1 MPLILAYLKKKKDY
15 DAKINEIKGKIP
27 SITAA
32 NELNDVEKKIPS
44 VSTLVKKSRL
54 WYKNIKIEKKYFT
67 ASDNIKNYE
76 WNIWC
81 KDRKIKN
88 QLIRNLKNL

>member
-1 MPLILAYLKKKKDY
+1 MVNAIDTGIFEKKKDY

-44 VSTLVKKSRL
+44 VSTLVKKADYDTKISKLR
-54 WYKNIKIEKKYFT
+54 KNIL
-67 ASDNIKNYE
+67 
-76 WNIWC
+76 
-81 KDRKIKN
+81 
-88 QLIRNLKNL
+88 QLLII